1 MITTGRIG
9 LPTVTGVRTTTR
21 ALTRHYIDT
30 LDLGGDVLEIGGHTL
45 ANCAIGLFE
54 EPRFRYHDLNLV
66 ASDIPNTIIADI
78 TGCADVIPDASFD
91 VVFSSDV
98 FEHIDRPWLAA
109 GEIAR
114 ILRPGGIAITHTLFS
129 WRNHPCPIDYWRY
142 SAECLEFLFADLTC
156 LEKGYDLSQR
166 RVDQPGFWPSGD
178 DSVPV
183 DQFGGWREHWSVY
196 CVSYKG
202 TAVSVPKFKDS
213 DHPLA
218 VHLRRTTQGAVTNPR
233 MTGTVRPLPPDPAD
247 SLRPELIKISS
258 ELRSLKTENRRLVNR
273 VQAQDA
279 RLGRITK
286 AVDRRSLP
294 ERAYRKVQ
302 RALTRI
308 GP

>member
-1 MITTGRIG
+1 MRN
-9 LPTVTGVRTTTR
+9 TTR
-21 ALTRHYIDT
+21 ALTRHYIQE
-30 LDLGGDVLEIGGHTL
+30 LDLSGDVLEIGGHRL
-45 ANCAIGLFE
+45 SKCAIDLFP
-54 EPRFRYHDLNLV
+54 EPRFGYHDLNLV

-109 GEIAR
+109 SEIAR

-166 RVDQPGFWPSGD
+166 RVDEPGFWAGGE

-183 DQFGGWREHWSVY
+183 DHLGGWREHWSVY
-196 CVSYKG
+196 CVTAKG
-202 TAVSVPKFKDS
+202 IDVAVPKFKDS

-218 VHLRRTTQGAVTNPR
+218 VHLRRDTQGVVTSPKIN
-233 MTGTVRPLPPDPAD
+233 GTTLPLPPDPVD
-247 SLRPELIKISS
+247 SLLPELTKISS
-258 ELRSLKTENRRLVNR
+258 GLQTLETETRRLSTR
-273 VQAQDA
+273 LRAQDGE
-279 RLGRITK
+279 LGRI
-286 AVDRRSLP
+286 RRVLNRPSFS
-294 ERAYRKVQ
+294 ERAYRSVR
-302 RALTRI
+302 RAVTGVVNGRA
-308 GP
+308 